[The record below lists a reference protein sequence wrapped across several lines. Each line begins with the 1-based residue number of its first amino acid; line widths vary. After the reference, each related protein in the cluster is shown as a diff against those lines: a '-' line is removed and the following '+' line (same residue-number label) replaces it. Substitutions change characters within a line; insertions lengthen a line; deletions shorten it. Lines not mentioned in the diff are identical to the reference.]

1 MPLLDLKTDLKSLK
15 YGNDTPGGGDSGQP
29 YIVTDINTA
38 DLRIPFDDGSMRYGI
53 VGAFKASE
61 TDRLRINKFLSSGV
75 QGSLFI
81 VKQIGLQLS
90 NPRLEV
96 PKNPRNIIQGIPE
109 NALSFATNGLLEPTR
124 TYNGGVNTLAQ
135 IPATAFGR
143 HFNRHGLLVEQSEA
157 SKYEAVATANNE
169 VTISNLKGN
178 NRLVSLKDKFNIGDI
193 KPNPADPTQQL
204 INRVN
209 RTIAGITNVFNTISA
224 PLGGPRIPKF
234 SLTPEQLIIDQ
245 YLGGPDSVY
254 GIIGQ
259 TTIRRSSNTED
270 GDKIKQSLDNST
282 NYAGQTRNNK
292 GEPEPVNYT
301 SGLGKGDKAISNYPD
316 INSGFNLS
324 DSRGDNGTYTNI
336 YRPGLIK
343 PTINNKDEITNLNI
357 PPNTVSPRPVKQSTY
372 EKLNKVIESRRF
384 RQYTYSYTSGSYK
397 DNEINAFGLYGNKT
411 NGVVGERIG
420 GEILPDTSGSQYP
433 VYSNGN
439 KIIKIKIP
447 WNEISR
453 EIRISSGKQDGINLT
468 PIFSG
473 LLPMTDKDGNPVLDA
488 KGKQKTIN
496 QGDRYFG
503 NDSVTINSKSYNI
516 RDLVKFRIQSVNTDH
531 PDSGDWMVFRAYLT
545 SFSDNVDSKWN
556 EINYV
561 GRGNPFYIYTG
572 FSRKI
577 QVGFKVAALS
587 AEEMKPMYQK
597 LNYLI
602 ASLMPDYANK
612 IMRGPLHR
620 LTVGNYLDSQLG
632 KLDSVSYTIPNDSPW
647 EIAIDEPEG
656 GQGQLI
662 LPHIIEVQMSFT
674 PIGAETSQNNLVEA
688 KNDDT
693 SFIAQNNTGADAD
706 QIQYYRNFPKSK

>member
-15 YGNDTPGGGDSGQP
+15 YGNDTLGGGDSGQP

-38 DLRIPFDDGSMRYGI
+38 DLRIPFDDGSIRYGI
-53 VGAFKASE
+53 VGALEASE
-61 TDRLRINKFLSSGV
+61 TDRLRINKFLYSGV

-169 VTISNLKGN
+169 VTISDSKGN

-193 KPNPADPTQQL
+193 KLNSADPTQQL

-282 NYAGQTRNNK
+282 NYAGQTRNDK

-316 INSGFNLS
+316 VNSGFDLS
-324 DSRGDNGTYTNI
+324 NSRGDKGTYTNI
-336 YRPGLIK
+336 NSNGLLKI
-343 PTINNKDEITNLNI
+343 TVNNEDKITDLPVPEI
-357 PPNTVSPRPVKQSTY
+357 SPRPVKNSTY
-372 EKLNKVIESRRF
+372 EKLNKVIESKKF
-384 RQYTYSYTSGSYK
+384 RKYTYSI
-397 DNEINAFGLYGNKT
+397 DNNEVNAFGLYGNDT
-411 NGVVGERIG
+411 NGTVGGGVG
-420 GEILPDTSGSQYP
+420 GEILPDILGSQYP
-433 VYSNGN
+433 IYSNGE
-439 KIIKIKIP
+439 KIIRIRKP
-447 WNEISR
+447 WNEVSR
-453 EIRISSGKQDGINLT
+453 EKRISSGRQDGINLT

-473 LLPMTDKDGNPVLDA
+473 QLPLTDKDGNPVLDA
-488 KGKQKTIN
+488 KGNQKTIN

-503 NDSVTINSKSYNI
+503 NDSVKIEGKEYNI
-516 RDLVKFRIQSVNTDH
+516 RDLVKFRIQAINTDS
-531 PDSGDWMVFRAYLT
+531 PNSGDWMVFRAYLT
-545 SFSDNVDSKWN
+545 SFSDSVDSQWN
-556 EINYV
+556 DIKYT

-572 FSRKI
+572 FTRKI
-577 QVGFKVAALS
+577 QVGFKAAALS
-587 AEEMKPMYQK
+587 AEEMRPMYQK
-597 LNYLI
+597 LNYLM
-602 ASLMPDYANK
+602 ASLMPDYKNN

-620 LTVGNYLDSQLG
+620 LTVGNYIDSQLG

-656 GQGQLI
+656 GIQQLI

-674 PIGAETSQNNLVEA
+674 PIGAETNQNNLIEA
-688 KNDDT
+688 KNDFT
-693 SFIAQNNTGADAD
+693 SFIAQNNTGADSN
-706 QIQYYRNFPKSK
+706 QIQYYRGFKS